1 MPDNM
6 TRAQRSYTMSRIRSA
21 GNEATEV
28 RFLHLL
34 RTARLT
40 GWRRNVDLP
49 GRPDIVFGRKR
60 VVVFLDGCFWHGC
73 PQCYALPKS
82 HLDYWGPKIAGN
94 IARDKKVAANL
105 RAAGWIV
112 VRVWQHS
119 IRAHPGRTLRRVR
132 LALESRRGSSLRP
145 TSH

>member
-21 GNEATEV
+21 GNEATEL

-40 GWRRNVDLP
+40 GWRRNVNLP

-60 VVVFLDGCFWHGC
+60 VAVFLDGCFWHGC

-82 HLDYWGPKIAGN
+82 NVGYWGPKIAGN
-94 IARDKKVAANL
+94 VARDKKATAEL
-105 RAAGWIV
+105 RTAGWNV
-112 VRVWQHS
+112 VRIWQHS
-119 IRAHPGRTLRRVR
+119 IRADPHRTLRRVR
-132 LALESRRGSSLRP
+132 MALEKGGNLRQR
-145 TSH
+145 TR